1 MVYERSIRRTAHRP
15 DGRRAEDTVAEAA
28 DDIEVR
34 TAAETERPLL
44 EGLMQF
50 YLYDFSELEPAD
62 SPEFEL
68 EANGLFK
75 PYKHLGAY
83 WREPGRI
90 PLMISKRGLPVGFAL
105 LHDHSHSGMPVD
117 HNMAEFFVVRKHRR
131 GGVASAAVARILAA
145 YPGRWE
151 IAIVERNLGAQAFW
165 PKAIAAAPGVRDLH
179 PMTGDG
185 VQWSGPIYR
194 FVVAA

>member
-1 MVYERSIRRTAHRP
+1 M
-15 DGRRAEDTVAEAA
+15 AEATQEITVKPAGA
-28 DDIEVR
+28 DDQ
-34 TAAETERPLL
+34 PLL
-44 EGLMQF
+44 AGMLQF
-50 YLYDFSELEPAD
+50 YIYDFSEMEPAD
-62 SPEFEL
+62 SAEFEL
-68 EANGLFK
+68 EPGGLFK
-75 PYKHLGAY
+75 PYVYLSEY
-83 WREPGRI
+83 WREPSRI
-90 PLMISKRGLPVGFAL
+90 PLIIRRGALPVGFAL

-131 GGVASAAVARILAA
+131 GGVASAAVAKILTS

-151 IAIVERNLGAQAFW
+151 IAIVERNLGAKAFW
-165 PKAIAAAPGVRDLH
+165 PKAIADAPGVRDLR

>member
-1 MVYERSIRRTAHRP
+1 MVYERSIRRMAHGP
-15 DGRRAEDTVAEAA
+15 DGRRAEDTVAEA
-28 DDIEVR
+28 DDVEVR
-34 TAAETERPLL
+34 TAAEIERPLL

-165 PKAIAAAPGVRDLH
+165 PKAIAAAPGVKDLH

-194 FVVAA
+194 FVVAP